1 VWSAGCILFELTFGK
16 PLFPGSLQS
25 ALDNTSLL
33 CNNAKAT
40 SLCVF
45 VCLPRGR
52 DTADQLAKIVGVLGS
67 PTQDDL
73 LALNPLVAQ
82 RHHEWPPIKP
92 ISFVE
97 FFPAE
102 LKEMADLL
110 TKMLQ
115 YNPLKR
121 ISIAGRNKQIFRS
134 SDQITR

>member
-16 PLFPGSLQS
+16 PLFP
-25 ALDNTSLL
+25 
-33 CNNAKAT
+33 
-40 SLCVF
+40 
-45 VCLPRGR
+45 GR

-82 RHHEWPPIKP
+82 RHHEYSSKGVLIISTSVKLKTANCLFVLRWPPIKP